1 MARTRDERKASLH
14 APQKKRGH
22 LNPSVKGPASGRRVL
37 VYFPWSR
44 PGETNAK
51 MLDIDD
57 RFPAIFELRRL
68 FFPTF
73 ERLSDPEKVDQG
85 IAGFLDHVQKPNFA
99 AFIEQAEKQTG
110 HDVMQIERVIDD
122 GTSTLLDDAAIDGI
136 DTIVIISF
144 DSLRTAQTASNPEI
158 QAVRRF
164 LNGPDHLIFVCPHHD
179 IGEAEA
185 LTGEALLER
194 RTAEYLH
201 HGDRA
206 APPQQGF
213 GGFARTLLA
222 GLGVPVDNRFG
233 LRPATLPNG
242 LPAPVDVDRSLDA
255 IGVLEGVES
264 LNLHPHLPHLERVGD
279 AANRMD
285 VLARQCIDE
294 SAPPHPFMA
303 NGRKSFD
310 ALLQSHVDVFAG
322 KLLVCDTT
330 LFSSNAGGVDSLGR
344 FWSNVL
350 RRPRR

>member
-1 MARTRDERKASLH
+1 M
-14 APQKKRGH
+14 
-22 LNPSVKGPASGRRVL
+22 NPAVNAAASGRRVL
-37 VYFPWSR
+37 LYYPWSR
-44 PGETNAK
+44 PGETGATF
-51 MLDIDD
+51 LDIDD

-68 FFPTF
+68 FFPTY
-73 ERLSDPEKVDQG
+73 ERLSDLEKVDQG

-99 AFIEQAEKQTG
+99 AFCEQAEKQTG
-110 HDVMQIERVIDD
+110 NGVVQIERVMDS
-122 GTSTLLDDAAIDGI
+122 GTSTLLDDALIDGI

-144 DSLRTAQTASNPEI
+144 DSLRTAQTASDSEI

-164 LNGPDHLIFVCPHHD
+164 LSDPDHVIFVCPHHD

-185 LTGEALLER
+185 LTGAALLER

-233 LRPATLPNG
+233 LRPATLQGG
-242 LPAPVDVDRSLDA
+242 LPAPIEVDRSLDA

-264 LNLHPHLPHLERVGD
+264 LNLHPHLPHLERIGE
-279 AANRMD
+279 AATQMD
-285 VLARQCIDE
+285 VLARQSIDE
-294 SAPPHPFMA
+294 NAPPHPFTA
-303 NGRKSFD
+303 NGRRSFD
-310 ALLQSHVDVFAG
+310 ALLQSHVDLFAG

-330 LFSSNAGGVDSLGR
+330 LFSSNAGGVDSLSR
-344 FWSNVL
+344 LWSNVL
-350 RRPRR
+350 CRARKQ